1 MDQSVNG
8 LVHVISCRHLF
19 LYRRFDYKKKMTPK
33 LIEVGVS
40 VMDDFSS
47 SVICKPSILQTEYGG
62 DRYFKT
68 NQCLI
73 VVIHYFF

>member
-1 MDQSVNG
+1 
-8 LVHVISCRHLF
+8 
-19 LYRRFDYKKKMTPK
+19 MTPK
-33 LIEVGVS
+33 LIEIGVP

-47 SVICKPSILQTEYGG
+47 SVICKPSILQAEYGG

-73 VVIHYFF
+73 VVIHYFWSVIS